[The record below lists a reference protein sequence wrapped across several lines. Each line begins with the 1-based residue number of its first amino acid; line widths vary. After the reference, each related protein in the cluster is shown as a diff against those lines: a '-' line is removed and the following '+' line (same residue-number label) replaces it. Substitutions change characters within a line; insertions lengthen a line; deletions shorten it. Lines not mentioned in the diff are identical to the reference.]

1 MLQRFIR
8 FPEFAKISELNES
21 STSFRKNSIE
31 MTKIEMQLNLYYQN
45 YENAISIMNCGE
57 SGQTFLMNPATD
69 KGNSWYPPERWFGHR
84 KIRTQQD
91 LFIGSCTELHMYTVC
106 FLLSYFWSSAR
117 ERGNI
122 VQLNFSRTVNTIDSP
137 KEKFTILH
145 LISLTKKRSLR
156 SVVSWFAPGNLRS
169 FS

>member
-69 KGNSWYPPERWFGHR
+69 KGNS
-84 KIRTQQD
+84 
-91 LFIGSCTELHMYTVC
+91 
-106 FLLSYFWSSAR
+106 
-117 ERGNI
+117 
-122 VQLNFSRTVNTIDSP
+122 
-137 KEKFTILH
+137 
-145 LISLTKKRSLR
+145 
-156 SVVSWFAPGNLRS
+156 
-169 FS
+169 